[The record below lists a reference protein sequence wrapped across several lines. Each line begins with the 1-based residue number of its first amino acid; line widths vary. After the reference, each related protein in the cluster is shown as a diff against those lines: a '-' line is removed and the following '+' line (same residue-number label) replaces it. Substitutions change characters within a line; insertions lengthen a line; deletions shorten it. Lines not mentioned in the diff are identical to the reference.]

1 MEKYETED
9 IMEYITIAVIIALVL
24 PTAHAIWTA
33 YDVSDEEL
41 GMDELEDENE
51 DTRPHQH

>member
-1 MEKYETED
+1 
-9 IMEYITIAVIIALVL
+9 MEYILIAAVIALVL

-41 GMDELEDENE
+41 GMDEQEDKNA
-51 DTRPHQH
+51 TNVGGTP

>member
-1 MEKYETED
+1 
-9 IMEYITIAVIIALVL
+9 MEYIVIAVIIALVL

-41 GMDELEDENE
+41 GMDKEETDNA
-51 DTRPHQH
+51 